1 MNTVVLSHYNTPIII
16 DIDGREKMFDR
27 NNHLITIFEIGYFTK
42 EQLKKYGTP
51 ELQLNEFYRLEDEI
65 YPSIYTISYPINKVF
80 RDDYNNI
87 NKYKSVAAIRKYEI
101 KTNDKLLKSYLEN
114 FKTQRIRDLQDKKE
128 VEKKERVDKEI
139 KNYTIEQ
146 SKERLNNLINDYQH
160 RQVMAREEQR
170 RQRELNKLDQQ
181 FNQDLF
187 NQHQQQIRPEIQPLN
202 NLVFERRIKEPK
214 DKEEWLQSNLPYRSA
229 NKVKNL
235 YINKFGKSDI
245 SLHEINKQTEH
256 FNDFNVKDSQKKFSL
271 KTYSNVYHSFIGDIF
286 FQSNKAAF
294 LLLININTRKAYA
307 YQLGK
312 IECKDEI
319 DLVNGIE
326 KVVYQYA
333 IGGKKTAD
341 ELMKAFNKH
350 LQIERIN
357 VLKFDGESAI
367 KSPGFQ
373 QFLIQNNIKF
383 VSSIPNAHTSL
394 SLIDRLCRTVR
405 DIAFNLGY
413 DLILT
418 QNQMN
423 EILNYYNNTRH
434 EGLTKI
440 ILVSH
445 PELNVKYP
453 NGICPNDVSQNRE
466 LEKIYVIEC
475 KKWNLIVMS
484 QNDFI
489 VNVGENVK
497 IVNTNDKMKKKRTI
511 LSKDKYTIQGYKGN
525 MIKLKN
531 SRNGLIEYRPRYLI
545 KLTK

>member
-1 MNTVVLSHYNTPIII
+1 M
-16 DIDGREKMFDR
+16 
-27 NNHLITIFEIGYFTK
+27 
-42 EQLKKYGTP
+42 
-51 ELQLNEFYRLEDEI
+51 
-65 YPSIYTISYPINKVF
+65 
-80 RDDYNNI
+80 
-87 NKYKSVAAIRKYEI
+87 
-101 KTNDKLLKSYLEN
+101 
-114 FKTQRIRDLQDKKE
+114 
-128 VEKKERVDKEI
+128 
-139 KNYTIEQ
+139 
-146 SKERLNNLINDYQH
+146 
-160 RQVMAREEQR
+160 
-170 RQRELNKLDQQ
+170 
-181 FNQDLF
+181 
-187 NQHQQQIRPEIQPLN
+187 
-202 NLVFERRIKEPK
+202 
-214 DKEEWLQSNLPYRSA
+214 
-229 NKVKNL
+229 

-256 FNDFNVKDSQKKFSL
+256 FNDFNIKDSQKKYSL

-326 KVVYQYA
+326 KIVYQYA
-333 IGGKKTAD
+333 TGGKKTAE

-357 VLKFDGESAI
+357 ILKFDGESAI

-373 QFLIQNNIKF
+373 QYLRQNNIKF
-383 VSSIPNAHTSL
+383 INSIPNAHTSL
-394 SLIDRLCRTVR
+394 SLIDRLCRTIR

-440 ILVSH
+440 ILSNH
-445 PELNVKYP
+445 PELKHRYP

>member
-1 MNTVVLSHYNTPIII
+1 MYSVDLSHYNTPILL
-16 DIDGREKMFDR
+16 DSDGRE
-27 NNHLITIFEIGYFTK
+27 HIFNKDNQIIRINEIGYFTK
-42 EQLKKYGTP
+42 DELKKYGIP
-51 ELQLNEFYRLEDEI
+51 ELGVNEFYRLEDEI
-65 YPSIYTISYPINKVF
+65 YPNSSTILYPINKVF
-80 RDDYNNI
+80 REDYNKI
-87 NKYKSVAAIRKYEI
+87 NSYKSTSPIKKYQI
-101 KTNDKLLKSYLEN
+101 KTTHPILKSYLEN
-114 FKTQRIRDLQDKKE
+114 FKTQRIKDLQDKKE

-146 SKERLNNLINDYQH
+146 SKERLNNLISDYPH
-160 RQVMAREEQR
+160 RQAMAREEQR
-170 RQRELNKLDQQ
+170 RQRELNKLDKQ

-187 NQHQQQIRPEIQPLN
+187 NQHQQQKRPEIKPSNQLTLSFP
-202 NLVFERRIKEPK
+202 IIQPK
-214 DKEEWLQSNLPYRSA
+214 DKKEWLKSNLPYRSP

-235 YINKFGKSDI
+235 YFNKFGKSDI
-245 SLHEINKQTEH
+245 SLNEINKQTEH
-256 FNDFNVKDSQKKFSL
+256 FNDFNIKDSQKKYSL

-312 IECKDEI
+312 IERKDEI
-319 DLVNGIE
+319 DLVNGEE
-326 KVVYQYA
+326 KIVYQYA
-333 IGGKKTAD
+333 TGGKKTAE

-357 VLKFDGESAI
+357 ILKFDGESAI

-445 PELNVKYP
+445 PELKV
-453 NGICPNDVSQNRE
+453 
-466 LEKIYVIEC
+466 
-475 KKWNLIVMS
+475 
-484 QNDFI
+484 
-489 VNVGENVK
+489 
-497 IVNTNDKMKKKRTI
+497 
-511 LSKDKYTIQGYKGN
+511 
-525 MIKLKN
+525 
-531 SRNGLIEYRPRYLI
+531 
-545 KLTK
+545 

>member
-1 MNTVVLSHYNTPIII
+1 M
-16 DIDGREKMFDR
+16 
-27 NNHLITIFEIGYFTK
+27 
-42 EQLKKYGTP
+42 
-51 ELQLNEFYRLEDEI
+51 
-65 YPSIYTISYPINKVF
+65 
-80 RDDYNNI
+80 
-87 NKYKSVAAIRKYEI
+87 
-101 KTNDKLLKSYLEN
+101 
-114 FKTQRIRDLQDKKE
+114 
-128 VEKKERVDKEI
+128 
-139 KNYTIEQ
+139 
-146 SKERLNNLINDYQH
+146 
-160 RQVMAREEQR
+160 
-170 RQRELNKLDQQ
+170 
-181 FNQDLF
+181 
-187 NQHQQQIRPEIQPLN
+187 
-202 NLVFERRIKEPK
+202 
-214 DKEEWLQSNLPYRSA
+214 
-229 NKVKNL
+229 

-256 FNDFNVKDSQKKFSL
+256 FNDFNIKDSQKKYSL

-333 IGGKKTAD
+333 IGGKKTAE

-383 VSSIPNAHTSL
+383 VSSLPNAHTSL

-445 PELNVKYP
+445 PELKVKYP
-453 NGICPNDVSQNRE
+453 NDINSE

-475 KKWNLIVMS
+475 KKWNLSIITQKDFHTK
-484 QNDFI
+484 QN
-489 VNVGENVK
+489 EEVK
-497 IVNTNDKMKKKRTI
+497 IVNLNGKLMKKRTI
-511 LSKDKYTIQGYKGN
+511 LSKDHYIVQGYKGN
-525 MIKLKN
+525 MLKLK
-531 SRNGLIEYRPRYLI
+531 SFKSGGIEYRPRYLI
-545 KLTK
+545 TKLSK